1 MYRLISILSLIIRQ
15 FILPN
20 PFESFAGQ
28 DITFF
33 GLKLVIEPLLANWIA
48 EAILFPVSFFI
59 AGLFYKREM
68 KMPALGSFLYFVFY
82 CLHTLFLY
90 AFCKFSFSIIPCAI
104 ISLVYIATLIFIKQK
119 LRGLRFKSA
128 MY

>member
-1 MYRLISILSLIIRQ
+1 MYRIISVFSLLVRQ

-28 DITFF
+28 DITLF
-33 GLKLVIEPLLANWIA
+33 GVKLVIEPLLANWIA
-48 EAILFPVSFFI
+48 EAILFPISFFV

-68 KMPALGSFLYFVFY
+68 KMPALGSFLYFAFY

-90 AFCKFSFSIIPCAI
+90 AFCKFSFSTIPCI
-104 ISLVYIATLIFIKQK
+104 ILLACYIFVLIFVKTKLITIKYKQT
-119 LRGLRFKSA
+119 
-128 MY
+128 Y